1 MEDTQNR
8 GDHHFKSATTASVN
22 SKQQGPL
29 APNITPPPKIEDRR
43 GPALHFTTSDEVGS
57 S

>member
-29 APNITPPPKIEDRR
+29 APDITPPKTEDRG